1 MRGAGLKQVMLVL
14 AAAALAGC
22 AFTGGVPEGARA
34 LGVYNGTLSGNV
46 YDGPIEIEVF
56 ETAAGETLFRGRFF
70 DPVGSGWYY
79 FRGTIDGRAMEG
91 KISLVF
97 GTLSGELT
105 ADRRE
110 MSGTFRLAQNHGTWT
125 AGKR

>member
-1 MRGAGLKQVMLVL
+1 MLVL

-22 AFTGGVPEGARA
+22 TFTGGIPENARA
-34 LGVYNGTLSGNV
+34 LGVYSGTLSGNV
-46 YDGPIEIEVF
+46 YDGPIEVEVF
-56 ETAAGETLFRGRFF
+56 ETAAGESLFRGRFF

-79 FRGTIDGRAMEG
+79 FRGTIEGRTMEG
-91 KISLVF
+91 KISLGF

-110 MSGTFRLAQNHGTWT
+110 MSGTFRLAQNHGRWT
-125 AGKR
+125 AVKR